1 MIKFKY
7 LHIVK
12 CKTIMANSE
21 IIDKILK
28 SLEEGPLY
36 IKQISMKTSIS
47 ANTAGKYVDILAQ
60 SGEVRVDR
68 YANAKRVTLNRRR

>member
-1 MIKFKY
+1 MQ
-7 LHIVK
+7 IVNYK
-12 CKTIMANSE
+12 ARMANSE

-36 IKQISMKTSIS
+36 IKQISLKTSIS

-68 YANAKRVTLNRRR
+68 YASAKRVTLNRKR